1 MNRRVALLA
10 IGFLLAPLVPAIGL
24 AAQSPGLG
32 VKPGDIASLLPVAA
46 LLYVPAA
53 VFTGLFGIPAFILLW
68 RLNLIRWWS
77 ALVCGFASGALLSS
91 IISDFRWM
99 RNGTFMAELP
109 ALLTWGACA
118 AASGLII
125 WLAWKAGAAF
135 RLDERR
141 A

>member
-32 VKPGDIASLLPVAA
+32 VKPGDIASLIRVATF
-46 LLYVPAA
+46 LYFPAA
-53 VFTGLFGIPAFILLW
+53 VFTGLFGIPTFILLW

-77 ALVCGFASGALLSS
+77 ALVCGFVGGALLSS
-91 IISDFRWM
+91 IVSDFRWI
-99 RNGTFMAELP
+99 RSGTFMAELP
-109 ALLTWGACA
+109 ALLAWGACA

-125 WLAWKAGAAF
+125 WLAWTAGTAF
-135 RLDERR
+135 RPGGRG